1 MAKKERKVR
10 RTLHLKFTMTS
21 ADPSQLLAMV
31 NASKPFYEMLGGT
44 EVRLLQNVDDP
55 GKFIQVI
62 EYETPES
69 MEMNR
74 SRIAGDMRLQTYLQ
88 AWRAMLPGGVE
99 IDVFKDVEP

>member
-1 MAKKERKVR
+1 MAKRESKVR
-10 RTLHLKFTMTS
+10 RTLHLKFTLPS
-21 ADPSQLLAMV
+21 ADPAQLLTMV

-62 EYETPES
+62 EYEAAEE
-69 MEMNR
+69 METNR
-74 SRIAGDMRLQTYLQ
+74 ARIAGDPRMQGYLTM
-88 AWRAMLPGGVE
+88 WRTMLPGGVE

>member
-1 MAKKERKVR
+1 MARKERKVR
-10 RTLHLKFTMTS
+10 RTLHLKFTMPS
-21 ADPSQLLAMV
+21 ADPSQLLTLV

-62 EYETPES
+62 EYEAPE
-69 MEMNR
+69 ETEINR
-74 SRIAGDMRLQTYLQ
+74 ARIAGDMRMQGYLT
-88 AWRAMLPGGVE
+88 AWRTMLPGGVE